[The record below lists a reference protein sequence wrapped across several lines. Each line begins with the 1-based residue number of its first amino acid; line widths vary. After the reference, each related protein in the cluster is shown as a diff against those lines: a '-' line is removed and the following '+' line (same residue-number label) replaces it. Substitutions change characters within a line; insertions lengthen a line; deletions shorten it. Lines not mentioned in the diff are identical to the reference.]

1 MHSYLVFIGSIHIC
15 IYCEQFENCDLSC
28 TVYHWCEVKTRL
40 WVLGLGR
47 SGEIPKLNETMAIE
61 IGANMIGE
69 GKCPSPSVPMHV
81 QLIRSVRLRT
91 SCFWA

>member
-1 MHSYLVFIGSIHIC
+1 M
-15 IYCEQFENCDLSC
+15 
-28 TVYHWCEVKTRL
+28 KTRL

-69 GKCPSPSVPMHV
+69 GE
-81 QLIRSVRLRT
+81 RT
-91 SCFWA
+91 FYQIAVNCDIQ